1 MFKLSALNHGCSVNS
16 YFSFPDILL
25 WNITHNLNHSVL
37 CLVVVVVALPAA
49 NWLIFHPA
57 DLTAKGLLCNLSD
70 IKDLLLK
77 SWGVILLGRSELLQ
91 QHKEEVQKTQELV
104 LMLRL
109 IDV

>member
-37 CLVVVVVALPAA
+37 CLVVVVALPAA

-70 IKDLLLK
+70 IKDLLK